1 MLPSALIETAV
12 HTAKPYTAH
21 VISGG
26 FSKENFQGLP
36 QLNRYYD
43 DSTHVRVNY

>member
-1 MLPSALIETAV
+1 MSPSTLIETAV

-26 FSKENFQGLP
+26 FSKRKFSEAATVESL
-36 QLNRYYD
+36 L
-43 DSTHVRVNY
+43 